1 MGEGPYNA
9 VPSTIPTPRVKGLA
23 RVRHRSPRPPSS
35 DGLQHTPAD
44 QGRCDSPLTDLGRE
58 QARAAAAWLHGRGV
72 RFDAAFSSPPSAP
85 ARRRRCS
92 WWAVCAPHGPERA
105 LFRCARGDRRACA
118 SQADGRLSGGVRGR
132 PEQDL
137 TGRLNGA
144 MHAIACG
151 DLERD
156 AATEHTSASAALPI
170 PGRSDAPIEACAIE
184 PLPTGAPR
192 TGNVLVVSHGAA
204 CKTLHEPGASSPRTN
219 SPIPSPT
226 VACSCIDTTMAASP
240 CSKAPTPRRTSVA
253 RAPH

>member
-1 MGEGPYNA
+1 MIY
-9 VPSTIPTPRVKGLA
+9 L
-23 RVRHRSPRPPSS
+23 VRHGQTVFNTR
-35 DGLQHTPAD
+35 LLI

-72 RFDAAFSSPPSAP
+72 QFDAAFSSPA
-85 ARRRRCS
+85 
-92 WWAVCAPHGPERA
+92 ERA
-105 LFRCARGDRRACA
+105 CSTAEILWGGPYARLMGLSERSFGALEGTDVLALPKPMGDYPVAF
-118 SQADGRLSGGVRGR
+118 GGESER
-132 PEQDL
+132 DL

-144 MHAIACG
+144 MRAIACG

-204 CKTLHEPGASSPRTN
+204 CKTF
-219 SPIPSPT
+219 
-226 VACSCIDTTMAASP
+226 
-240 CSKAPTPRRTSVA
+240 A
-253 RAPH
+253 RAWSEFAQDELPDPFPNCCVLVYRYDHGRFTLLEAVDPASHLGGEGLPI